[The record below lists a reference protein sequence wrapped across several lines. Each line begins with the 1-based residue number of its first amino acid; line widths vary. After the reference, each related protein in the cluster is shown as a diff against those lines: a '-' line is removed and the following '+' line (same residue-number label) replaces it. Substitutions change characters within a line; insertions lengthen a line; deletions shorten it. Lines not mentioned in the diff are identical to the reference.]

1 MIFMLSELTLRVA
14 RIILEAAGA
23 PRGGCREA
31 KGARH
36 LMSSRPLDPLDGLL
50 IGTARALRAR
60 RELPRRDPRR
70 ASALWVRPNW
80 PDALLLRVHRG
91 HLVDSLVQDVALREE
106 VKDLLRLPTGAE
118 ASSQPVADDGTYAD
132 VSDRLAAAMAAAADP
147 VAVLEAAATDP
158 DAALSAAAAPYLRG
172 ELPLPATPQPTSPRG
187 RPDPAATDRT
197 DKLRA
202 RAREAERSAKS
213 LRREMRD
220 RQNEIADLTRQLST
234 ATGRAET
241 AEESVAKLRGLVP
254 SPRERDALASA
265 SSQSDKLDELR
276 GRLDRER
283 SARRAEVRKLRELV
297 ADAEAALERAQAKLD
312 AEARGRHRLE
322 AALGEDAAGRAG
334 RLVPLAVREAAK
346 LRDGAE
352 GMPTG
357 PAKTKQIRRATR
369 LDDVVAALRDL
380 YCLDAGDPD
389 AEAGIVPDTMEPHR
403 GLTSQVR
410 ARGLTVTPVGG
421 ANHIGGSA
429 LLVEAGETRI
439 LVDAGLKPQ
448 AHISHPGPDHI
459 EEVVRERIDA
469 IVITHAHADHAGFVP
484 WVVEQQRRT
493 EILCSPETEALLPVV
508 WADSVRVMRAD
519 ADAVSTRAD
528 RFEPPYGDAE
538 VEQAEG
544 RLKAA
549 RFGQTVSV
557 RDLELTLFR
566 AGHILGAAGVV
577 IRAGDQRVV
586 VTGDI
591 DDRGQASIGPAQI
604 PRRLADGA
612 DLLVIETTYCDSV
625 HSDRRREGDDLVRQA
640 EEVLNAGGRVLIPA
654 FGLGRAQEVALLLG
668 DRLPDVDVLLDGIAR
683 DISDLYAR
691 NGAPEV
697 VRGRVRKVQ
706 QRDREIR
713 GFSEGIIITT
723 SGMLTGGAAIPWAQ
737 AILPEPGSALFLCGH
752 QDEESPGRD
761 LQELADAD
769 PERPRCLHL
778 RDDHGR
784 PVQVDVA
791 ASVHTYNLSAHADRT
806 GLMAIVNQVRPQVTM
821 LVHGESGPQA
831 LFRDQLNTA
840 GHLVA
845 SNRAPW
851 DAETVVADP
860 RQARTRHA
868 ARSRGRRG

>member
-1 MIFMLSELTLRVA
+1 
-14 RIILEAAGA
+14 
-23 PRGGCREA
+23 
-31 KGARH
+31 
-36 LMSSRPLDPLDGLL
+36 
-50 IGTARALRAR
+50 
-60 RELPRRDPRR
+60 
-70 ASALWVRPNW
+70 LWVRPNW
-80 PDALLLRVHRG
+80 PDALLLGVHRNR
-91 HLVDSLVQDVALREE
+91 LVEALMQDAALREE
-106 VKDLLRLPTGAE
+106 VRDLLRLPRSVETP
-118 ASSQPVADDGTYAD
+118 SQLEVDDGANTD
-132 VSDRLAAAMAAAADP
+132 ISDRLAAAMAAAADP
-147 VAVLEAAATDP
+147 VAILEAAATDP
-158 DAALSAAAAPYLRG
+158 DAALSAAASPYLRG
-172 ELPLPATPQPTSPRG
+172 ELLLPAAVPQQTSPPG
-187 RPDPAATDRT
+187 RPEPAATDRT
-197 DKLRA
+197 EKLRA
-202 RAREAERSAKS
+202 RAREAERAAKS
-213 LRREMRD
+213 LRRELRD
-220 RQNEIADLTRQLST
+220 RRNEIADLTRQLST
-234 ATGRAET
+234 ATGRAES
-241 AEESVAKLRGLVP
+241 AEKSVTSLQGLVP

-276 GRLDRER
+276 GSLDRER

-334 RLVPLAVREAAK
+334 RLVPLAAREAAK

-357 PAKTKQIRRATR
+357 PGKTKQTRRAKR

-380 YCLDAGDPD
+380 YCLNTTGDPD
-389 AEAGIVPDTMEPHR
+389 AEAGISPDKMEPHR
-403 GLTSQVR
+403 GPTSQLR

-429 LLVEAGETRI
+429 LLLEAGETRI

-448 AHISHPGPDHI
+448 AHISHPGPDQI

-493 EILCSPETEALLPVV
+493 EVLCSPETEALLPVV

-528 RFEPPYGDAE
+528 RFEPPYGDAQ

-612 DLLVIETTYCDSV
+612 DLLVIETTYCDRI

-668 DRLPDVDVLLDGIAR
+668 DQLPDVDVLVDGIAR

-697 VRGRVRKVQ
+697 LRGRVRKVQ

-769 PERPRCLHL
+769 PERPRRLHL

-784 PVQVDVA
+784 PVQVNVA

-831 LFRDQLNTA
+831 LFRDRLNTA

-851 DAETVVADP
+851 DAETVIADP
-860 RQARTRHA
+860 RRARTRHG

>member
-1 MIFMLSELTLRVA
+1 MR
-14 RIILEAAGA
+14 
-23 PRGGCREA
+23 
-31 KGARH
+31 
-36 LMSSRPLDPLDGLL
+36 SRTRDPLSRLL
-50 IGTARALRAR
+50 IGTANALRAR
-60 RELPRRDPRR
+60 RGLPRRDPRR
-70 ASALWVRPNW
+70 TGSLWVRPNW
-80 PDALLLRVHRG
+80 PDALLLGVHRNR
-91 HLVDSLVQDVALREE
+91 LVEALMQDAALREE
-106 VKDLLRLPTGAE
+106 VRDLLRLPRSVETP
-118 ASSQPVADDGTYAD
+118 SQLEVDDGANTD
-132 VSDRLAAAMAAAADP
+132 ISDRLAAAMAAATDP
-147 VAVLEAAATDP
+147 VAILEAAATDP
-158 DAALSAAAAPYLRG
+158 DAALSAAASPYLRG
-172 ELPLPATPQPTSPRG
+172 ELLLPAAVPQPTSPPG
-187 RPDPAATDRT
+187 RPEPTATDRT
-197 DKLRA
+197 EKLRA
-202 RAREAERSAKS
+202 RAREAERTAKS
-213 LRREMRD
+213 LRRELRD

-234 ATGRAET
+234 ATGRAEN
-241 AEESVAKLRGLVP
+241 AENNVTKLQGLVP

-276 GRLDRER
+276 GSLDRER
-283 SARRAEVRKLRELV
+283 SARRAEVRTLRELV
-297 ADAEAALERAQAKLD
+297 AETEAALERSQAKLD
-312 AEARGRHRLE
+312 SEARGRHRLE
-322 AALGEDAAGRAG
+322 AALGEDAGGRAG
-334 RLVPLAVREAAK
+334 RLVPLAAREAAK

-357 PAKTKQIRRATR
+357 PGKTKQTRRAKR

-380 YCLDAGDPD
+380 YCLNATGDPD
-389 AEAGIVPDTMEPHR
+389 AEAGISPDTMEPHR
-403 GLTSQVR
+403 GLMSQVR

-421 ANHIGGSA
+421 ANRIGGSA
-429 LLVEAGETRI
+429 LLVEAGETR
-439 LVDAGLKPQ
+439 
-448 AHISHPGPDHI
+448 
-459 EEVVRERIDA
+459 
-469 IVITHAHADHAGFVP
+469 
-484 WVVEQQRRT
+484 
-493 EILCSPETEALLPVV
+493 LLVV

-519 ADAVSTRAD
+519 TDAVSTRTD

-612 DLLVIETTYCDSV
+612 DLLVIETTYCDRL

-640 EEVLNAGGRVLIPA
+640 EEILNAGGRVLIPA

-668 DRLPDVDVLLDGIAR
+668 DRLPDVDVLVDGIAR

-697 VRGRVRKVQ
+697 LRGRVRKVQ

-845 SNRAPW
+845 SNQAPW
-851 DAETVVADP
+851 DADTVIADP
-860 RQARTRHA
+860 RRARTRHA

>member
-1 MIFMLSELTLRVA
+1 M
-14 RIILEAAGA
+14 
-23 PRGGCREA
+23 
-31 KGARH
+31 
-36 LMSSRPLDPLDGLL
+36 
-50 IGTARALRAR
+50 
-60 RELPRRDPRR
+60 
-70 ASALWVRPNW
+70 WVRPNW
-80 PDALLLRVHRG
+80 PDALLLGVHRNR
-91 HLVDSLVQDVALREE
+91 LVEALMQDAALREE
-106 VKDLLRLPTGAE
+106 VRDLLRLPRSVETP
-118 ASSQPVADDGTYAD
+118 SQLEVDDGANTD
-132 VSDRLAAAMAAAADP
+132 ISDRLAAAMAAATDP
-147 VAVLEAAATDP
+147 VAILEAAATDP
-158 DAALSAAAAPYLRG
+158 DAALSAAASPYLRG
-172 ELPLPATPQPTSPRG
+172 ELLLPAAVPQPTSPPG
-187 RPDPAATDRT
+187 RPEPTATDRT
-197 DKLRA
+197 EKLRA
-202 RAREAERSAKS
+202 RAREAERTAKS
-213 LRREMRD
+213 LRRELRD

-234 ATGRAET
+234 ATGRAEN
-241 AEESVAKLRGLVP
+241 AENNVTKLQGLVP

-276 GRLDRER
+276 GSLDRER
-283 SARRAEVRKLRELV
+283 SARRAEVRTLRELV
-297 ADAEAALERAQAKLD
+297 AETEAALERSQAKLD
-312 AEARGRHRLE
+312 SEARGRHRLE
-322 AALGEDAAGRAG
+322 AALGEDAGGRAG
-334 RLVPLAVREAAK
+334 RLVPLAAREAAK

-357 PAKTKQIRRATR
+357 PGKTKQTRRAKR

-380 YCLDAGDPD
+380 YCLNATGDPD
-389 AEAGIVPDTMEPHR
+389 AEAGISPDTMEPHR
-403 GLTSQVR
+403 GLMSQVR

-421 ANHIGGSA
+421 ANRIGGSA

-493 EILCSPETEALLPVV
+493 EVLCSPETEALLPVV

-519 ADAVSTRAD
+519 TDAVSTRTD

-612 DLLVIETTYCDSV
+612 DLLVIETTYCDRL

-640 EEVLNAGGRVLIPA
+640 EEILNAGGRVLIPA

-668 DRLPDVDVLLDGIAR
+668 DRLPDVDVLVDGIAR

-697 VRGRVRKVQ
+697 LRGRVRKVQ

-845 SNRAPW
+845 SNQAPW
-851 DAETVVADP
+851 DADTVIADP
-860 RQARTRHA
+860 RRARTRHA